1 MFEKAT
7 VRGSIVAALRF
18 SVVRF
23 VSVVVAAVLLTSPP
37 ALGGM
42 ILVAPGGTFIASSGT
57 LQNVTEIL
65 GDVTISGTT
74 ISGTPMAL
82 TKTGTGV
89 LVLAGINTYTGGTI
103 LDDGTLVAANGTDG
117 SATGSGEV
125 ALNGGILASDPNIGG
140 LISGNVLPGS
150 GAR

>member
-1 MFEKAT
+1 
-7 VRGSIVAALRF
+7 
-18 SVVRF
+18 
-23 VSVVVAAVLLTSPP
+23 
-37 ALGGM
+37 M

-103 LDDGTLVAANGTDG
+103 LNDGTLVAANGTDG

-125 ALNGGILASDPNIGG
+125 VLNGGILASDPNIGG